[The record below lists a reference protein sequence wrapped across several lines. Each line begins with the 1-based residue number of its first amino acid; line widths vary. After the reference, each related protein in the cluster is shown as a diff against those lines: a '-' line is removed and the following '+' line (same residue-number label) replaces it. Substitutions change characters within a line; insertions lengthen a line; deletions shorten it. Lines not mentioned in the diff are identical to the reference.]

1 MPTEDDTREEME
13 ALRVNVENLSGEKE
27 AAADWGSWQTFTFS
41 ATSNVAQ
48 QVLAQNNHRKSGTV
62 LVNGTT
68 GFVRVGTRG
77 QVMNNQGGQLF
88 AGAGINRVPIENK
101 QELWMVGDG
110 VNTITV
116 TVLDERYE

>member
-1 MPTEDDTREEME
+1 MATDPEAHEME
-13 ALRVNVENLSGEKE
+13 ALRVHVENFGAERE
-27 AAADWGSWQTFTFS
+27 AAADWGSWQTFVFS

-48 QVLAQNNHRKSGTV
+48 QILAQNNRRKGAQLS
-62 LVNGTT
+62 VNGTT

-77 QVMNNQGGQLF
+77 QVMNAQGGQLF
-88 AGAGINRVPIENK
+88 AGAGINRINIENK

-116 TVLDERYE
+116 TVIDERYE